1 MITKEVLLTE
11 HCKSLIEAFGSVRAA
26 SNKLDID
33 YAYLHRLASGE
44 KTDPSDATLEKLG
57 LTAIRTTQYF
67 KLSAGAKAR
76 LRMSGDGPN

>member
-1 MITKEVLLTE
+1 MIYGKPVALTE

-44 KTDPSDATLEKLG
+44 KTEPSDAALEKLG
-57 LTAIRTTQYF
+57 LAAVRTTHYF
-67 KLSAGAKAR
+67 KLG
-76 LRMSGDGPN
+76 GQG